1 MNLYLRKAALDDS
14 ADLARLSGQLG
25 YQTSPAQMEAR
36 LRILLPNPDH
46 HILVAVAGEKIAGW
60 LHACLSATVE
70 SDPWVEIAGLVVD
83 EAQRG
88 QGIGKKLVQEAL
100 AWASTKDL
108 QKVRVR
114 SNVKRGDAHRFYTGM
129 GFRETKE
136 QKVFDLPLRP
146 SASRSREE

>member
-1 MNLYLRKAALDDS
+1 MNLYLRKAAPDDS

-36 LRILLPNPDH
+36 LRLLLPNPDH

-83 EAQRG
+83 ETQRG
-88 QGIGKKLVQEAL
+88 QGIGKQLVQEAL
-100 AWASTKDL
+100 NWASTKDV

-114 SNVKRGDAHRFYTGM
+114 SNTKRTDAHRFYTNLA
-129 GFRETKE
+129 FLESKE
-136 QKVFDLPLRP
+136 QKVFDLILDKKQR
-146 SASRSREE
+146 R